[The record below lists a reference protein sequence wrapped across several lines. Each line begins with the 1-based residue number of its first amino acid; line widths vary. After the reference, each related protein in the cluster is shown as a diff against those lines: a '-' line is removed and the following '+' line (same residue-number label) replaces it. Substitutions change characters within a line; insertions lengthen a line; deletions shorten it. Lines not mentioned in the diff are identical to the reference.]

1 MASNPITPDVVRRL
15 SAGRWLIPVLAAM
28 AGDHGSRFGVL
39 ARELAVSKSILSAT
53 LDRLERDGWVRRN
66 PGHGHPLRPEYHLT
80 VAGLAAAAWSRRVM
94 DQRRRLGLEAGGLGR
109 WSLPL
114 LGDLG
119 AGWKRFSALQRGLAP
134 ITPRALSLELTALR
148 RAELVD
154 RKPAEPLYGLT
165 VRGRSLAD
173 ALFAVG

>member
-28 AGDHGSRFGVL
+28 AGDQGSRFGVL
-39 ARELAVSKSILSAT
+39 ARQLAVSKSILSRT

-80 VAGLAAAAWSRRVM
+80 DAGLEAAAWSRRVM
-94 DQRRRLGLEAGGLGR
+94 DQRCRLGLEAGGLAR

-114 LGDLG
+114 
-119 AGWKRFSALQRGLAP
+119 
-134 ITPRALSLELTALR
+134 
-148 RAELVD
+148 
-154 RKPAEPLYGLT
+154 
-165 VRGRSLAD
+165 RSS
-173 ALFAVG
+173 